1 MSDLEDGL
9 RAMIVS
15 IVRSE
20 VKSAVADATR
30 VDEYLSTA
38 AAARVADVAPITIR
52 RWIGAGK
59 LTRHSAGREL
69 RVSRLE
75 LERVLKGSVPAN
87 SDALSPEQLADK
99 MWG

>member
-1 MSDLEDGL
+1 MSDIESGL
-9 RAMIVS
+9 REMIRDL
-15 IVRSE
+15 VRVE
-20 VKSAVADATR
+20 VKAAVADATR

-75 LERVLKGSVPAN
+75 LERVLRGTTAN
-87 SDALSPEQLADK
+87 EALSPEALADK

>member
-1 MSDLEDGL
+1 LEDAV
-9 RAMIVS
+9 REMIRDL
-15 IVRSE
+15 VRVE
-20 VKSAVADATR
+20 VKAAVADATR

-75 LERVLKGSVPAN
+75 LERVLKGSSATKSN
-87 SDALSPEQLADK
+87 TPEQLADEI
-99 MWG
+99 WG

>member
-1 MSDLEDGL
+1 MSDIEDKL
-9 RAMIVS
+9 RSMITS
-15 IVRSE
+15 IVRVE
-20 VKSAVADATR
+20 VKAAVADATR

-59 LTRHSAGREL
+59 LTRHEAGREL
-69 RVSRLE
+69 RVSRIE
-75 LERVLKGSVPAN
+75 LERVLKGTTAN
-87 SDALSPEQLADK
+87 DGHVLSPEQLADR